1 MKTDEHIQYWID
13 SSDDDFQAMIHLS
26 AKGNNTWALFIG
38 HLVLE
43 KLIKAWYV
51 KVNSKTPPFIHDLVR
66 LAEKGNL
73 TLNDEQ
79 KDIFDTISTFNIR
92 GRYDDYKREFH
103 KKCSNT
109 FTKIWIDHIKR
120 LREWIKIK
128 LQK

>member
-13 SSDDDFQAMIHLS
+13 SSEDDFEAMINLS
-26 AKGNNTWALFIG
+26 EKKNNTWALFIG

-66 LAEKGNL
+66 LAEKGSL
-73 TLNDEQ
+73 ALNDEQ
-79 KDIFDTISTFNIR
+79 KDILDTISTFNIR

-109 FTKIWIDHIKR
+109 FTKTWIDHIKR
-120 LREWIKIK
+120 LREWIKIR